1 MEVIPMETYE
11 AIETRRSIRAFRPDP
26 IPVDVIRKILQ
37 AVSAS
42 PSYTNTQPWEV
53 AVVSGQK
60 RNALVETLLS
70 LATEKAPTCSDLP
83 VPKGWPAGMDERSR
97 EHGARRLGT
106 LGLARDDAAGREK
119 LRLMNFEF
127 YGAPCAV
134 FLFMDGSLGEW
145 SIFDMGLFAQNLI
158 LAAHSLGVGSC
169 LQASV
174 TNYAREIKK
183 LLGVQESKKLVVC
196 IALGY
201 EDETA
206 VLNTYRSIKQS
217 PDQFTR
223 WYD

>member
-1 MEVIPMETYE
+1 MEPLE
-11 AIETRRSIRAFRPDP
+11 AIETRRSSRAFRPDP
-26 IPVDVIRKILQ
+26 IPGDVMKKILQ

-53 AVVSGQK
+53 VVVSGQK
-60 RNALVETLLS
+60 RNALAEKLLN
-70 LATEKAPTCSDLP
+70 LATVKAPTSPDLP
-83 VPKGWPAGMDERSR
+83 IPKGWPAAMDERSR
-97 EHGARRLGT
+97 EHGARRLST
-106 LGLARDDAAGREK
+106 LGLARDDGGGREK

-174 TNYAREIKK
+174 TNYAQEIKK
-183 LLGVQESKKLVVC
+183 FLGIEESKKLVVC

-201 EDETA
+201 QDEKA
-206 VLNTYRSIKQS
+206 VLNTYRSIKQRS
-217 PDQFTR
+217 DEFTR
-223 WYD
+223 WYE